1 MSQNME
7 LKSFNDIRII
17 YKPKKD
23 KKSKVRIFGEK
34 FVKNNKDKA
43 KIIFN
48 GNEYELTEFFEDIIH
63 DKNKYEIRLTLRI
76 FEKIDDLSEMFLYC
90 DSLYLFPDD
99 GKIEENINNYQLS
112 NSIDSKAQSTNNYNF
127 NTETNITPK
136 KNRLESLN
144 TLNVSNMSGILVD
157 VIH

>member
-1 MSQNME
+1 ME
-7 LKSFNDIRII
+7 LESFTDIRII

-63 DKNKYEIRLTLRI
+63 DKNKYEIKLTLRI
-76 FEKIDDLSEMFLYC
+76 LEDIIDLNGMFSNC
-90 DSLYLFPDD
+90 DSLYSFPCDD
-99 GKIEENINNYQLS
+99 NIEENINNYQ
-112 NSIDSKAQSTNNYNF
+112 I
-127 NTETNITPK
+127 
-136 KNRLESLN
+136 
-144 TLNVSNMSGILVD
+144 LNVNKNYSLKFC
-157 VIH
+157 